1 MSETDDGPRAGLP
14 PDAPPG
20 TPPKA
25 TLFCRDCG
33 HAARYDGDWRRIESV
48 RTTRYRCPE
57 CGVVVTRRPNERRG
71 LDPYRY
77 LRSAWEAGVQFWGGL
92 SGYA

>member
-14 PDAPPG
+14 ADASPG

-57 CGVVVTRRPNERRG
+57 CGVVVTRRPRERSG
-71 LDPYRY
+71 LDPLRY
-77 LRSAWEAGVQFWGGL
+77 WRSAWETSLRVLDGV
-92 SGYA
+92 AERV